1 MGSSAP
7 PFYVDAGSENSDYR
21 AHAEN
26 SLPPK
31 LPPESWARVIFKATT
46 QAAVKAVEEQND
58 VLLKYIC

>member
-1 MGSSAP
+1 MGSSTSP
-7 PFYVDAGSENSDYR
+7 LYVDAGNENSDYR

-31 LPPESWARVIFKATT
+31 LFPESWARVIFKATT
-46 QAAVKAVEEQND
+46 QAPVRAVEEQND